1 MNAYKND
8 PKLKEMLVQ
17 EAIEHRAM
25 ERLHQQYGYGSMQS
39 GENFKGCDIGC
50 TVFSLNRKFG
60 LKIETNDHGGV
71 ASFLDVPVG
80 LVLLFDRLFEQLP
93 KDLAMTWQERHWLAI
108 EPGSDQTHT
117 VGKFLHW
124 LLVDPNDGVIKFAK
138 NDNVRK
144 AIQAVADLFEKKMAG
159 KLVTPEQWEVVR
171 LAAAASA
178 SSASSAASAYAASAS
193 SDYASASA
201 AASASSAAAFAYAD
215 AADAFA
221 YAADAAARKKAF
233 IRQAE
238 KLLELMAA
246 APVKS

>member
-17 EAIEHRAM
+17 EAIEHRVLD
-25 ERLHQQYGYGSMQS
+25 RLHQQYGYGSMRS

-159 KLVTPEQWEVVR
+159 KRITNAQWDRVR
-171 LAAAASA
+171 RTTTAAAA
-178 SSASSAASAYAASAS
+178 
-193 SDYASASA
+193 
-201 AASASSAAAFAYAD
+201 D
-215 AADAFA
+215 AA

>member
-1 MNAYKND
+1 MA
-8 PKLKEMLVQ
+8 PCRVVR
-17 EAIEHRAM
+17 I
-25 ERLHQQYGYGSMQS
+25 S
-39 GENFKGCDIGC
+39 KGATSGC

-80 LVLLFDRLFEQLP
+80 LVLLFDRLFEKLP

-171 LAAAASA
+171 LAAAA
-178 SSASSAASAYAASAS
+178 Y
-193 SDYASASA
+193 
-201 AASASSAAAFAYAD
+201 AASASSAAAYAAYAASTYASASAAAYASSAAAYAYAD
-215 AADAFA
+215 AADDA

>member
-8 PKLKEMLVQ
+8 PKLKEMLVK

-25 ERLHQQYGYGSMQS
+25 DRLHQQYGYGSMQS

-171 LAAAASA
+171 LAAAA
-178 SSASSAASAYAASAS
+178 Y
-193 SDYASASA
+193 
-201 AASASSAAAFAYAD
+201 AASASSAAAYAYAD
-215 AADAFA
+215 AADAA

>member
-1 MNAYKND
+1 MARY
-8 PKLKEMLVQ
+8 
-17 EAIEHRAM
+17 RA
-25 ERLHQQYGYGSMQS
+25 GS
-39 GENFKGCDIGC
+39 
-50 TVFSLNRKFG
+50 
-60 LKIETNDHGGV
+60 H
-71 ASFLDVPVG
+71 
-80 LVLLFDRLFEQLP
+80 
-93 KDLAMTWQERHWLAI
+93 
-108 EPGSDQTHT
+108 QTHT

-144 AIQAVADLFEKKMAG
+144 AIQAVADLFEKEMAG

-178 SSASSAASAYAASAS
+178 ASASSAAAFAASAASAS
-193 SDYASASA
+193 ASSA
-201 AASASSAAAFAYAD
+201 AASASSAAAYAYAD
-215 AADAFA
+215 AAAA
-221 YAADAAARKKAF
+221 YAAAAAARKKAF

>member
-25 ERLHQQYGYGSMQS
+25 DRLRQQYGYGSMQS

-80 LVLLFDRLFEQLP
+80 LVLLFDRLFEHLP

-138 NDNVRK
+138 KDNVRK
-144 AIQAVADLFEKKMAG
+144 AIKDVADLFEKKMAG
-159 KLVTPEQWEVVR
+159 KRITNEQWYRVR
-171 LAAAASA
+171 GTDYAADA
-178 SSASSAASAYAASAS
+178 AYAAYYAAA
-193 SDYASASA
+193 DYA
-201 AASASSAAAFAYAD
+201 AD
-215 AADAFA
+215 AADAYA
-221 YAADAAARKKAF
+221 AAAADAYAYAGAAADYAADADYARKKAF

-238 KLLELMAA
+238 KLLELLAA

>member
-8 PKLKEMLVQ
+8 PKLKEMLVK

-25 ERLHQQYGYGSMQS
+25 DRLHQQYGYGSMQS
-39 GENFKGCDIGC
+39 GENFKGCDMGC

-108 EPGSDQTHT
+108 DPGSDQTHT

-171 LAAAASA
+171 LAAAA
-178 SSASSAASAYAASAS
+178 Y
-193 SDYASASA
+193 
-201 AASASSAAAFAYAD
+201 AASASSAAAYAAYAASAYASASAAAYASSAAAYAYAD
-215 AADAFA
+215 AADAA